1 MSNFYKGLMDE
12 LKAEENRAVME
23 IEDELRR
30 QVSKVLA
37 DFANRKQAVQAA
49 CPHDRTHTKDI
60 FDYPKREDWTET
72 YCSDCGKML
81 SRV

>member
-49 CPHDRTHTKDI
+49 
-60 FDYPKREDWTET
+60 F
-72 YCSDCGKML
+72 G
-81 SRV
+81 